1 MGNSSTCAIEGCGKK
16 HLARGW
22 CAMHYTRWREH
33 GDPGVVTRGK
43 NVGPCSVDGCVTE
56 PASRG
61 WCRAHYKRW
70 ANHGDPLGGAQRRA
84 TPEQSFSVR
93 TERRDGCLIWTG
105 STSGDGSPYG
115 RVWADGRMIG
125 AHVFAYEQAYGPV
138 PEGLVVDHRYH
149 CSTLCCEPT
158 HLRTA
163 TVQQNN
169 ANASGAQSGRK
180 HDLPRNV
187 YKLGDKYRV
196 RVGVDRAVLS
206 IGIYDTLEAA
216 TGAAEK
222 ARRELFG
229 EYAGRG

>member
-1 MGNSSTCAIEGCGKK
+1 MGNTSTCSIEDCGKAP
-16 HLARGW
+16 LA
-22 CAMHYTRWREH
+22 
-33 GDPGVVTRGK
+33 
-43 NVGPCSVDGCVTE
+43 
-56 PASRG
+56 RG

-70 ANHGDPLGGAQRRA
+70 ANHGDPLGGVQRRA

-93 TERRDGCLIWTG
+93 TERRGSCLIWTG
-105 STSGDGSPYG
+105 TTSGEKDPYG
-115 RVWADGRMIG
+115 RISVNGRMIG

-138 PEGLVVDHRYH
+138 PEGFVVDHRYH

-158 HLRTA
+158 HLRQA
-163 TVQQNN
+163 TIQQNN
-169 ANASGAQSGRK
+169 ANARGAQENRK

-196 RVGVDRAVLS
+196 RVGVDGAIVS
-206 IGIYDTLEAA
+206 VGVYATLEAA

-222 ARRELFG
+222 ARREFFG